1 MINIYNQIDGLFV
14 NGMINGLMAIL
25 FASVIIFGINKLCNR
40 FICKKW
46 PENHNTQMRMK
57 KTIIVFIMIA
67 IISGEIK
74 ALSSLAKALLASGGI
89 LAVVIGLAS
98 QEAASNLINGL
109 MVISYKPF
117 KEGDFVHLPQQNIS
131 GKVIDVSL
139 RHTVI
144 ETLEKTQVII
154 PNTIMNKEVIENISQ
169 VERTKANHLFVD
181 IAYES
186 DIDQAI
192 SIIQKLAEAHPLS
205 IDGRTKAEKRKG
217 APKVAVHIIDF
228 KDSGIALRATIHSKN
243 NITGFNMLSD
253 LRKEIIH
260 EFNQAGIEIPYPH
273 MEVINKE

>member
-169 VERTKANHLFVD
+169 VER
-181 IAYES
+181 
-186 DIDQAI
+186 
-192 SIIQKLAEAHPLS
+192 
-205 IDGRTKAEKRKG
+205 
-217 APKVAVHIIDF
+217 
-228 KDSGIALRATIHSKN
+228 
-243 NITGFNMLSD
+243 
-253 LRKEIIH
+253 
-260 EFNQAGIEIPYPH
+260 
-273 MEVINKE
+273 NKS